1 MTERGGR
8 GGGGGSGRRAA
19 DSAVVTPTD
28 EDFDGNET
36 MSVVSNCSDMQTAA
50 QLTDGKNHYLVHLYV
65 CILHSVVGKLNHCG
79 LLLVPEA
86 VPDWYLV

>member
-1 MTERGGR
+1 VTERGGR

-19 DSAVVTPTD
+19 DAAAVTPTD

-50 QLTDGKNHYLVHLYV
+50 QLTDGKNQY
-65 CILHSVVGKLNHCG
+65 ICG
-79 LLLVPEA
+79 FVFCTAWLTN
-86 VPDWYLV
+86 